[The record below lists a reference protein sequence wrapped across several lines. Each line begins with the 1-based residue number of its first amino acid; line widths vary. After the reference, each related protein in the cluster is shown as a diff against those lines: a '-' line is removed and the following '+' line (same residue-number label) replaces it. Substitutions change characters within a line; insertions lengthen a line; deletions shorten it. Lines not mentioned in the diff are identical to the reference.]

1 MSSATKRTYQKQHTH
16 TQTHGETKEQGP
28 PQLSRLSM
36 RPLALGR
43 RFESCRGRSMEHWQK
58 DAARKSTSN
67 IAAKGG
73 SLPRQRPHKAQDSS
87 RGFFAGGACQVKK
100 TTLGSPL
107 HHCVSQKRD
116 TSSAASAAC
125 LFVCLFVCCSVCF
138 CLCVCWVTFA
148 CCCIVEDVAD
158 GHTVPNAPDL
168 CRPPRLRSTGPGQY

>member
-1 MSSATKRTYQKQHTH
+1 MLTRALNDACGIRAHAGRPPKCHLQQSGHTKNHTH
-16 TQTHGETKEQGP
+16 THTHGETKEQGP

-87 RGFFAGGACQVKK
+87 RGFFAGGACQVIVRLDPDAATAGRHQVYVKSSI
-100 TTLGSPL
+100 LI
-107 HHCVSQKRD
+107 RY
-116 TSSAASAAC
+116 TSSRDCTSPVGNLPWNLRAALFIC
-125 LFVCLFVCCSVCF
+125 LFCR
-138 CLCVCWVTFA
+138 
-148 CCCIVEDVAD
+148 
-158 GHTVPNAPDL
+158 APVV
-168 CRPPRLRSTGPGQY
+168 